1 MSEIETLQSLIGSYL
16 TANPKAKNPIQ
27 NIYIFGIS
35 GLIQLLTIAENRLIE
50 FKIEPGVMDGIFP
63 YIDGKLVKLS

>member
-1 MSEIETLQSLIGSYL
+1 MTKDDELMALVGSYM
-16 TANPKAKNPIQ
+16 TANPDAVNPME
-27 NIYIFGIS
+27 NIFVFGES
-35 GLIQLLTIAENRLIE
+35 GLIELLTIAENRLIE